1 MSQMSRGP
9 RARSG
14 MKLMKS
20 VREKGMVQI
29 TRSLRR
35 FDIGDRVAIDIEP
48 SIHKGMPHHRF
59 QGLVGIIAGKQG
71 SAYIVELNINRV
83 KKKIIAMPVHLKK
96 V

>member
-1 MSQMSRGP
+1 
-9 RARSG
+9 
-14 MKLMKS
+14 
-20 VREKGMVQI
+20 MVQI